1 MSLVPAFEL
10 GVWNAWI
17 LTLSYLL
24 YFVVFNVLNRLRG
37 QKGSSRPSTPPLNE
51 KENKLNVIGIVTVL
65 ASVIYSFFL
74 PLKLGTAWLYIGLF
88 VYLFG
93 IIFNIVAGTNLHNTP
108 LDRPATKGLYRISR
122 NPVYLGTFLIFIGIG
137 VACAS
142 WLFLLLI
149 AVFIVIT
156 HILIAPEE
164 RWCLEHYGDAYRE
177 YMKKTPRWI
186 GIPKSRNRNSRH
198 LSED

>member
-24 YFVVFNVLNRLRG
+24 YFIVYNVLERLRG

-74 PLKLGTAWLYIGLF
+74 PLKLGTAWFYIGLF

-93 IIFNIVAGTNLHNTP
+93 IIFNIVAGTNLANTP
-108 LDRPATKGLYRISR
+108 QDRPATKGLYRISR
-122 NPVYLGTFLIFIGIG
+122 NPIYLGTFLIFIGIG
-137 VACAS
+137 VASAS
-142 WLFLLLI
+142 WLFLLLTAI
-149 AVFIVIT
+149 FIILQ
-156 HILIAPEE
+156 HILVGAEE
-164 RWCLEHYGDAYRE
+164 RWCLEKYGDVYRE
-177 YMKKTPRWI
+177 YMDRTPRWI
-186 GIPKSRNRNSRH
+186 GIPKSKKNY
-198 LSED
+198 